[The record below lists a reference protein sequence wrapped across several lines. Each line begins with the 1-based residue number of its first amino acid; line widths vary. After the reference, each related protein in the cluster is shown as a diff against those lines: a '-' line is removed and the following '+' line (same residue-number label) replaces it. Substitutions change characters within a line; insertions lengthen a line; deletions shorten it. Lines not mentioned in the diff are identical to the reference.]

1 MTASTTPSS
10 SSTGNCWS
18 LLLFLTSCFA
28 SVFLSRFKI
37 LSWWFVFTGDA
48 TKIDFQSLLSLADEG
63 IDVSF
68 LKPRGKKRL
77 NTHISYYKCHLS
89 RAATIHFLR
98 NRYISQ
104 YKSHETIH
112 DTIHHNIQPTSD
124 VMLLNCFGILNFH

>member
-77 NTHISYYKCHLS
+77 NTHLSYYKCHFTDLRGAVAQWLVRWTPE
-89 RAATIHFLR
+89 RAVRDRAL
-98 NRYISQ
+98 
-104 YKSHETIH
+104 
-112 DTIHHNIQPTSD
+112 
-124 VMLLNCFGILNFH
+124 FGVVVLVQGPKRES